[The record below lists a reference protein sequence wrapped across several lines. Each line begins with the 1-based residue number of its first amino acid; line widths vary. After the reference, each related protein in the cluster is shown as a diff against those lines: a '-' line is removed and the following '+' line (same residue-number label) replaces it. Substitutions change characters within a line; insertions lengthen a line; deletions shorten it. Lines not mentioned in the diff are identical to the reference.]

1 MGIPVIDIQNVYRIY
16 ESAAGYVYALRDV
29 TLQVARGEMLSII
42 GPSGAGKSTLVNTLG
57 CLCAPTSGTYKLEG
71 LDVAM
76 LTDRELAELR
86 ATRIGFVFQNFNLL
100 SKATVLR
107 NVEMPLTYAKVS
119 KRERRER
126 AETALASVG
135 LPPEYFNLRPSD
147 LTGGL
152 MQRVAIARALVNNPA
167 VILADEPTGN
177 LDSANSKKVMETFSR
192 LHSQGKTI
200 VIVTHNAAV
209 ASWADRSVRISDGKL
224 LSDEEEPEI
233 VRAPKEGGAHEG
245 D

>member
-1 MGIPVIDIQNVYRIY
+1 
-16 ESAAGYVYALRDV
+16 
-29 TLQVARGEMLSII
+29 
-42 GPSGAGKSTLVNTLG
+42 
-57 CLCAPTSGTYKLEG
+57 
-71 LDVAM
+71 
-76 LTDRELAELR
+76 
-86 ATRIGFVFQNFNLL
+86 
-100 SKATVLR
+100 
-107 NVEMPLTYAKVS
+107 
-119 KRERRER
+119 
-126 AETALASVG
+126 
-135 LPPEYFNLRPSD
+135 
-147 LTGGL
+147 
-152 MQRVAIARALVNNPA
+152 MQRVAIARSLVNNPA